1 MISGAKA
8 EGNRLLAW
16 SLYAL
21 LSFTPIA
28 AWAQATADA
37 ELSQVMSALSSVRT
51 AEGRFTERKYLSILS
66 EPLVSE
72 GTVRYRSPDYVRKEY
87 DDPESETY
95 EVRGDNLTIELPD
108 GRRRDLSIDE
118 HPVLRAFVESYR
130 GTLAGDVETLSRY
143 FALTLTGTM
152 DDWSLTLT
160 PRQAELAEHLSAV
173 VMQGSG
179 GRVLRVETLEAS
191 GDRSV
196 MTVDAAGE

>member
-1 MISGAKA
+1 M
-8 EGNRLLAW
+8 
-16 SLYAL
+16 LYAL
-21 LSFTPIA
+21 LLFTPIT
-28 AWAQATADA
+28 AWTQASADA
-37 ELSQVMSALSSVRT
+37 ELSQVMSALSNVHA

-66 EPLVSE
+66 EPLVLE

-87 DDPESETY
+87 DDPESEIY

-108 GRRRDLSIDE
+108 GRRRELSIDE

-143 FALTLTGTM
+143 FDLTLTGSM
-152 DDWSLTLT
+152 DAWRLRLT